1 MAVAGEPRAREK
13 NLVRRSRRE
22 DLPAGQRFQFRRHH
36 SPLRGRHDCRRNA
49 RKTVETVGNR
59 DLRHLDPQRQGL
71 LQGPRARCRVGHE
84 RPEPAYSG
92 RLFLRRENR
101 RRGRAQLR
109 RGRFALDRRGLQ
121 HRKLGIRHRDTPAGL
136 RAGGHAA
143 LFPAVARRHGRGRP
157 PVGRHPPAR
166 QHGTPAFAHD
176 RGYGFA
182 GGLRPARPAAAAR
195 GGRRYAGC
203 KTRRGRSGQN
213 ALRIRPHLCFGTL
226 GAVRNDTRRQQ
237 SRRSDEIPGGRNRF
251 ADRRFRLCGSESRSG
266 SSPRPGGRNH
276 GVRRRGKR
284 DAESDAPD
292 RRPRNHERPRHG
304 ARPDDAPPV
313 RIYRLG
319 NPHAQPRFR
328 PPRSAT
334 A

>member
-1 MAVAGEPRAREK
+1 M
-13 NLVRRSRRE
+13 
-22 DLPAGQRFQFRRHH
+22 
-36 SPLRGRHDCRRNA
+36 
-49 RKTVETVGNR
+49 GNR

-84 RPEPAYSG
+84 RHKPAHSG

-195 GGRRYAGC
+195 GGRRYAGG
-203 KTRRGRSGQN
+203 KTRRRRSGQN
-213 ALRIRPHLCFGTL
+213 ALCIRPHLCFGTL
-226 GAVRNDTRRQQ
+226 GAVRNDARRQQ

-251 ADRRFRLCGSESRSG
+251 ADRRFRFCGSESRSG
-266 SSPRPGGRNH
+266 SSPRSG
-276 GVRRRGKR
+276 
-284 DAESDAPD
+284 D
-292 RRPRNHERPRHG
+292 
-304 ARPDDAPPV
+304 
-313 RIYRLG
+313 
-319 NPHAQPRFR
+319 
-328 PPRSAT
+328 
-334 A
+334 

>member
-36 SPLRGRHDCRRNA
+36 SPLRERHDCRRNA
-49 RKTVETVGNR
+49 RKAVETVGNR
-59 DLRHLDPQRQGL
+59 DLRHLNPQRQGL

-84 RPEPAYSG
+84 RHKPAHSG

-136 RAGGHAA
+136 RAGGT
-143 LFPAVARRHGRGRP
+143 LPYFRQSLDVTAVDGRLS
-157 PVGRHPPAR
+157 GRHPPAR

-226 GAVRNDTRRQQ
+226 GAVRNDARRQQ
-237 SRRSDEIPGGRNRF
+237 SRRSDEIPGGQKS
-251 ADRRFRLCGSESRSG
+251 RRPTPREARRRVRRSG
-266 SSPRPGGRNH
+266 SPTSKSRTAVSRC
-276 GVRRRGKR
+276 
-284 DAESDAPD
+284 
-292 RRPRNHERPRHG
+292 
-304 ARPDDAPPV
+304 
-313 RIYRLG
+313 
-319 NPHAQPRFR
+319 
-328 PPRSAT
+328 AT
-334 A
+334 

>member
-1 MAVAGEPRAREK
+1 M
-13 NLVRRSRRE
+13 
-22 DLPAGQRFQFRRHH
+22 
-36 SPLRGRHDCRRNA
+36 
-49 RKTVETVGNR
+49 GNR

-121 HRKLGIRHRDTPAGL
+121 HRKLGIRHRNPAAGF
-136 RAGGHAA
+136 RTGGHAA

-182 GGLRPARPAAAAR
+182 GGLRLARPAAAAR
-195 GGRRYAGC
+195 GGRRYAGR